1 MFGSVLDKM
10 GAGFNEHPKSYLFV
24 PRLVPLFPFWLVNIV
39 PAFLGVSLSSYV
51 IATLFGII
59 PATFIYTLVGDGA
72 GAVLD
77 RGQDLDLS
85 IICEPRFILPI
96 VGLAVL
102 ALLPIV
108 YKNYKGV
115 RA

>member
-1 MFGSVLDKM
+1 MFGSALDKM
-10 GAGFNEHPKSYLFV
+10 EAGFNEHPKFYLLLL
-24 PRLVPLFPFWLVNIV
+24 RLAPLFPFWMVNIV
-39 PAFLGVSLSSYV
+39 PALFGVSLSNYV
-51 IATLFGII
+51 TATLFGII

-102 ALLPIV
+102 ALLPVV

-115 RA
+115 RS

>member
-1 MFGSVLDKM
+1 MS
-10 GAGFNEHPKSYLFV
+10 
-24 PRLVPLFPFWLVNIV
+24 
-39 PAFLGVSLSSYV
+39 LGNYV

-77 RGQDLDLS
+77 RGQDLDLGT
-85 IICEPRFILPI
+85 IFEPRFILPI

-102 ALLPIV
+102 ALLPVV
-108 YKNYKGV
+108 YKKFKGV